1 MYNIF
6 SIIIGALIA
15 IMTSLNG
22 ILSTYTG
29 NYSSSVIIHAIGLI
43 GIIAILIFTKSKI
56 TFDKKI
62 HLYLYSAGLIG
73 VFTVLLSNFTFVP
86 LGASLTMSLGLF
98 GQTIC
103 AIIIDH
109 YGLFGVNKIKF
120 NKKKVLGLMII
131 ILGLVVMTIY

>member
-62 HLYLYSAGLIG
+62 PLYLYSAGLIG
-73 VFTVLLSNFTFVP
+73 VFTVLLSNFTFMP

-98 GQTIC
+98 GQTIS

>member
-62 HLYLYSAGLIG
+62 PLYLYSAGLIG
-73 VFTVLLSNFTFVP
+73 VFTVLLSNFTFVH

-98 GQTIC
+98 GQTIS

>member
-62 HLYLYSAGLIG
+62 PLYLYSAGLIG

-98 GQTIC
+98 GQTIS

>member
-1 MYNIF
+1 MYNIY

-29 NYSSSVIIHAIGLI
+29 NYSSSVIIHTIGLI
-43 GIIAILIFTKSKI
+43 GIIALLLFTKSKI

-62 HLYLYSAGLIG
+62 PLYLYSAGLIG

-86 LGASLTMSLGLF
+86 LGASLTLSLGLF
-98 GQTIC
+98 GQTVS
-103 AIIIDH
+103 AIVIDH

-120 NKKKVLGLMII
+120 NRKKIFGLLII
-131 ILGLVVMTIY
+131 ILGLIVMTIY